1 MYEIEKKKLSL
12 TSYIAFLVFLLMA
25 VTFAFGRNIIEKV
38 NLFALTLTGEVKIS
52 QAPPD
57 AKIKKEVIEK
67 RTKFKSAQNLM
78 RASTK
83 KIKQQKAPAAQAV
96 KRKRPAEN
104 GFYVTD
110 ATTDHTSA
118 IINVGSKQ
126 NITLNSNNWS
136 GEDDLSFRCKLEKK
150 HDGFQVTLAI
160 KDNVLWAKNANVDYR
175 NDCIE
180 IYFDVRPDKD
190 RGKPGYETRAV
201 YQCTAVPFFGTPR
214 RANTLTLRTGG
225 QAVPTPQ
232 ECVVRSNATPGGYS
246 ISVFIP
252 FSVFKYKPGEEFNFD
267 IGVIDY
273 DADNNMTQMVW
284 SGTKENYMNPTYF
297 GRMKP
302 AK

>member
-12 TSYIAFLVFLLMA
+12 TSSIAFFVFLLMA
-25 VTFAFGRNIIEKV
+25 VAFAFGRNIIEKV

-52 QAPPD
+52 EAKPD
-57 AKIKKEVIEK
+57 AEIKKQVVEK

-78 RASTK
+78 RVSAQQVK
-83 KIKQQKAPAAQAV
+83 KQVAPPAQVV
-96 KRKRPAEN
+96 KRQRPAEN
-104 GFYVTD
+104 GFYVST
-110 ATTDHTSA
+110 ATTDHAPA
-118 IINVGSKQ
+118 IISVGSKQ
-126 NITLNSNNWS
+126 NITINPANWS
-136 GEDDLSFRCKLEKK
+136 GEDDLSYRCKLEKK
-150 HDGFQVTLAI
+150 DDGFQVTLAVR
-160 KDNVLWAKNANVDYR
+160 DNVLWAKNPDVDYK

-190 RGKPGYETRAV
+190 RGKPGYEARAV
-201 YQCTAVPFFGTPR
+201 YQCTAIPFFGTPK

-225 QAVPTPQ
+225 QTVPTPR

-252 FSVFKYKPGEEFNFD
+252 FSIFKYKPGEEFNFD
-267 IGVIDY
+267 IGIIDY

-284 SGTKENYMNPTYF
+284 SGTAENHRDPTYF